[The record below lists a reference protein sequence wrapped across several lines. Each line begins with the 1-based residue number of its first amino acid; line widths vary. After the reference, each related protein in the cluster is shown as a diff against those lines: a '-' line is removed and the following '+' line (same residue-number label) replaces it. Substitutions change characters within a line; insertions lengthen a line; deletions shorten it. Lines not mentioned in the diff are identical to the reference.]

1 MPDPGAI
8 RSAEAVFAVLCL
20 VLSITHTNHQNWG
33 NLV

>member
-8 RSAEAVFAVLCL
+8 RSAEVVFAVLCTF
-20 VLSITHTNHQNWG
+20 LSNTHANHQNWG